1 MTKERGHVAVV
12 ILFIVGMFMSG
23 CGQQPAPLAY
33 TDRQRLMLDTT
44 DNHTKNTD
52 SLLAFVERFRRVGD
66 RHREMA
72 YLAELGHCYQSA
84 SRYTDAIKTHR
95 KQLALAQQ
103 LNDTLMMATA
113 LNDLGVNYRRM
124 GLYYDGLDHH
134 AQAVELSGGGRG
146 EQRDKFLKCQAI
158 GYNGIGNVHLT
169 IGHYLSA
176 DSMLRKAL
184 AIETRLGSHLGMNV
198 DNSNLGMVFERRGL
212 IDSAW
217 HYFRKAHIHSQ
228 QANSSTGLA
237 YSHMNFGRLYQRAG
251 QYDRA
256 VAEFSLAMRV
266 VSRERDLWL
275 WLQPCIAMA
284 GVLVKMQNHAEANR
298 YLSTALT
305 TARQVGAREYYPQIY
320 RLYSDYYRN
329 LGDYRRALETYERA
343 STSADS
349 LMSANH
355 LFEIDELQSDINQ
368 RKANERMAQAHHQLS
383 VERTAKRLFAVGLLG
398 AIAVALM
405 LWYVARMRKQSN
417 RMQRNF
423 MQTRNRFFTNITHE
437 FRTPL
442 TVILG
447 KAEELQKATAASL
460 EQQHTAGSM
469 IVRQGRQLLS
479 LVNQLLDIS
488 KVKSE
493 VGNPDWHTGNV
504 VPYLHMIVEG
514 GQQLAKTKGITML
527 FMPKETEIVMDV
539 VPDYLRKIMRNLIGN
554 ATKFTPQNG
563 NITVSCERRD
573 NRLCIQVVDD
583 GIGISEES
591 LKHLFEPFYQA
602 ESESANLGTGV
613 GLSLVRQLVKAM
625 QGEVSVQSRLGEGA
639 TFSILLP
646 LKHGKGNWK
655 PFNEETITEISFDK
669 EPGAGTGQPT
679 GCNSLPDHDH
689 DPRTRV
695 LIVEDNVDVA
705 RYIGSQMPSAYSL
718 TYATNGTDGLQKALC
733 LQPDL
738 VITDLMM
745 PGMDGLEMCRRIRA
759 DRTIGTTPV
768 IVITAKTTQ
777 DDLEAG
783 LRAGASA
790 YLFKPFSASEL
801 RIRVEWI
808 LAERRMLHDKYQL
821 AAQQVNDAK
830 TVLSQEDKDF
840 VSHFTNTIYNQLHST
855 EIDLDALADHLC
867 MSRRTLQRK
876 VNDLAGMSL
885 TAYITKIRTDYARQ
899 LIRRRPEMPVSEV
912 AQACGFSDRS
922 YFDRMFKQSF
932 GVTPAQYRRNLE

>member
-1 MTKERGHVAVV
+1 MARNQEAGSTLGISLCHTYFGSLYKESRQYDKATEEYET
-12 ILFIVGMFMSG
+12 
-23 CGQQPAPLAY
+23 AY
-33 TDRQRLMLDTT
+33 RLMKASKDEWHTLNSLIALADIYHTT
-44 DNHTKNTD
+44 GNDAKEMEYLGKAKTI
-52 SLLAFVERFRRVGD
+52 AERIKSPE
-66 RHREMA
+66 H
-72 YLAELGHCYQSA
+72 LAEIH
-84 SRYTDAIKTHR
+84 T
-95 KQLALAQQ
+95 
-103 LNDTLMMATA
+103 
-113 LNDLGVNYRRM
+113 
-124 GLYYDGLDHH
+124 LYY
-134 AQAVELSGGGRG
+134 
-146 EQRDKFLKCQAI
+146 K
-158 GYNGIGNVHLT
+158 
-169 IGHYLSA
+169 HY
-176 DSMLRKAL
+176 K
-184 AIETRLGSHLGMNV
+184 
-198 DNSNLGMVFERRGL
+198 
-212 IDSAW
+212 
-217 HYFRKAHIHSQ
+217 
-228 QANSSTGLA
+228 
-237 YSHMNFGRLYQRAG
+237 RA
-251 QYDRA
+251 
-256 VAEFSLAMRV
+256 
-266 VSRERDLWL
+266 
-275 WLQPCIAMA
+275 
-284 GVLVKMQNHAEANR
+284 
-298 YLSTALT
+298 
-305 TARQVGAREYYPQIY
+305 
-320 RLYSDYYRN
+320 
-329 LGDYRRALETYERA
+329 GDYRTALSSYEQATVLQDSVLNMEKVNRIQNTSLNIERNRQAREMNEARHKLEQERA
-343 STSADS
+343 TRYVGFAILGAVLLALSGVLAIVLYTNRLRRRS
-349 LMSANH
+349 H
-355 LFEIDELQSDINQ
+355 LAL
-368 RKANERMAQAHHQLS
+368 
-383 VERTAKRLFAVGLLG
+383 KRLS
-398 AIAVALM
+398 AL
-405 LWYVARMRKQSN
+405 REN
-417 RMQRNF
+417 
-423 MQTRNRFFTNITHE
+423 FFTNITHE

-669 EPGAGTGQPT
+669 EPEAGTGQPT

-759 DRTIGTTPV
+759 NRTIGTTPV

-830 TVLSQEDKDF
+830 TVLSQEDKEF